1 MGAKPAKPA
10 KPAEPIACPGCPEC
24 EYCEVFDDCETFW
37 NNEFITQAGASGD
50 AQQNEWRY
58 DYKKALEFVQ
68 AECKHKTGKDTV
80 ANLPFCNMENDDDCT
95 ETRTLGGEEVQ
106 LTSIPHEAD
115 CVSALC
121 TQGGSTQ
128 FVKWFDPVKFEASK
142 CTGGSIRELV
152 VAIQDANAAK
162 ALSESNAEMSEEYLN
177 TARKTFYDHWSAA
190 WDTDK
195 VEAQDTVLDDN
206 ATCLIPLQST
216 TCAIKND
223 NATTTLSG
231 IDKADCDN
239 QGGVWDTVENTDTQ
253 IESNLAR
260 CNAEETRLQ
269 PIRKEEVIRT
279 RRLLAL
285 YAMHKDIGG
294 VTWTG
299 SEVTGQQGYPD
310 LVIDKC
316 GKYSEWGAC
325 DRSTGQHTRTFTKHD
340 PSAEQHASVPPRSGC
355 ARKHSLTKTC
365 NVDCEGAYE
374 TVSGQACDKQ
384 TGQRLT
390 ERFVV
395 TQRAWHGGQ
404 ACSPDKYEDCKVD
417 CEVDWGVWG
426 DCDKQ
431 DGEKTQSYQV
441 RVQPKNGGDACP
453 PPRTRTCVV
462 DCEGHWLNWTACDCG
477 STTRTRTYS
486 VTVQSKNGGE
496 VCPEEQSESCAS
508 ILAPREDLGSDRV
521 VGSDYTFSGNTTIR
535 GWGYRGCQNTTRS
548 GRTCAKWKDH
558 TDARGRK
565 YFDLS
570 IKPAKMEIAN
580 VWRSSDHNYCRNVRH
595 RNHDRGG
602 AYRDTIWCW
611 VEDTEGSEYEAE
623 LCDPLSY
630 D

>member
-1 MGAKPAKPA
+1 
-10 KPAEPIACPGCPEC
+10 
-24 EYCEVFDDCETFW
+24 
-37 NNEFITQAGASGD
+37 
-50 AQQNEWRY
+50 
-58 DYKKALEFVQ
+58 
-68 AECKHKTGKDTV
+68 
-80 ANLPFCNMENDDDCT
+80 MENDDDCT

-106 LTSIPHEAD
+106 LTSVPHEAD

-128 FVKWFDPVKFEASK
+128 FVNSFDPGNFEASY

-162 ALSESNAEMSEEYLN
+162 TLSESNTKMSLEYLN
-177 TARKTFYDHWSAA
+177 TARKTFHDHWSVA

-195 VEAQDTVLDDN
+195 VAAQDTLLADN
-206 ATCLIPLQST
+206 ATCLLPLQST
-216 TCAIKND
+216 TCTINND

-231 IDKADCDN
+231 IDEADCDD
-239 QGGVWDTVENTDTQ
+239 QGGDWATVENKDTQ

-269 PIRKEEVIRT
+269 PIRKEEVNRT

-285 YAMHKDIGG
+285 YAMHKDISDYG
-294 VTWTG
+294 
-299 SEVTGQQGYPD
+299 GYPD
-310 LVIDKC
+310 FPRDLKC
-316 GKYSEWGAC
+316 GKYSKWGAC
-325 DRSTGQHTRTFTKHD
+325 DRSTGQQTRTFTKHD
-340 PSAEQHASVPPRSGC
+340 PSAEQHASVPPPSGC

-374 TVSGQACDKQ
+374 TVSGQECNKQ

-395 TQRAWHGGQ
+395 TQRAWNNGQ

-417 CEVDWGVWG
+417 CEVEWGVWG
-426 DCDKQ
+426 ECNKQ
-431 DGEKTQSYQV
+431 TGEQTRSYQV
-441 RVQPKNGGDACP
+441 GAQPKNGGTACP
-453 PPRTRTCVV
+453 SPPTRKCDV
-462 DCEGHWLNWTACDCG
+462 DCEGRWSKWTACECG

-496 VCPEEQSESCAS
+496 VCPGGESESCAS

-521 VGSDYTFSGNTTIR
+521 VGSDYTFSGNSTIR

-570 IKPAKMEIAN
+570 IKPAKMKIAN

-595 RNHDRGG
+595 RNHASGG

-611 VEDTEGSEYEAE
+611 VEDTEGGGYEAE